1 MRALTELYLEKE
13 SERTL
18 KKRLNA
24 KDYMAYK

>member
-24 KDYMAYK
+24 KDYMTYK